1 MNKSM
6 HLLRVAALV
15 ILLVG
20 CHKKQKDHQPKVD
33 IKEVET
39 LQKEVDITI
48 NRYECDLF
56 SDAMLESADKVAE
69 EASQPGFAPQKGM
82 SDNMKALSE
91 AVEKL
96 HDKYPEE
103 LIQEGV
109 WNEPMMLLQLTNYLR
124 DPVIKDIYQNTIK
137 MYPTLADVEK
147 ELEQA
152 YGYLLY
158 YFPDEKMMSFYSV
171 VPGIDL
177 QMPSAYAIGDNL
189 FIHLDMY
196 LGENNKHYQAFG
208 VPKFISQR
216 CDKKYIAID
225 CFKKAIVY
233 KHLPEKAR
241 ETLLDHMIYEGKK
254 LYFTELM
261 FPERT
266 EQDIIGYTQA
276 KYDWAVTYQGNVWS
290 YLIEK
295 NLLFSKDNEPVLK
308 MIEEAPFTKPFTN
321 ESPGRMGAFIGWKII
336 QHYMKNNPDITL
348 QQLLDNTDSRA
359 ILNAAKYQPNK

>member
-1 MNKSM
+1 MNKSI
-6 HLLRVAALV
+6 HFLWVAALV

-56 SDAMLESADKVAE
+56 SDAMLELADKVAE
-69 EASQPGFAPQKGM
+69 EACQPGYAPQKGM

-158 YFPDEKMMSFYSV
+158 YFPEEKMMSFYSV

-216 CDKKYIAID
+216 CDKK
-225 CFKKAIVY
+225 
-233 KHLPEKAR
+233 
-241 ETLLDHMIYEGKK
+241 
-254 LYFTELM
+254 
-261 FPERT
+261 
-266 EQDIIGYTQA
+266 
-276 KYDWAVTYQGNVWS
+276 
-290 YLIEK
+290 
-295 NLLFSKDNEPVLK
+295 
-308 MIEEAPFTKPFTN
+308 
-321 ESPGRMGAFIGWKII
+321 
-336 QHYMKNNPDITL
+336 
-348 QQLLDNTDSRA
+348 
-359 ILNAAKYQPNK
+359 

>member
-1 MNKSM
+1 MNKNM
-6 HLLRVAALV
+6 LLLWVLVLAL
-15 ILLVG
+15 LLVG
-20 CHKKQKDHQPKVD
+20 CHKKQKDHQPEVD
-33 IKEVET
+33 VKEVET
-39 LQKEVDITI
+39 LQKQVDITI
-48 NRYECDLF
+48 NRYELDLF
-56 SDAMLESADKVAE
+56 SDSMLELADKVAE
-69 EASQPGFAPQKGM
+69 EVRQQGSVPQKMM

-91 AVEKL
+91 AVQKL

-124 DPVIKDIYQNTIK
+124 DPVIKDIFQNTVK
-137 MYPTLADVEK
+137 MYPSLEDVEK

-158 YFPDEKMMSFYSV
+158 YFPDEKVVNFYSV

-177 QMPSAYAIGDNL
+177 QMPSVYAIGDNL

-216 CDKKYIAID
+216 CDKKYMAID

-233 KHLPEKAR
+233 RHLPEKAR

-261 FPERT
+261 FPEKS
-266 EQDIIGYTQA
+266 EQDIIGYTDA
-276 KYDWAVTYQGNVWS
+276 KYGWAMTYQGNVWS
-290 YLIEK
+290 YLVEK
-295 NLLFSKDNEPVLK
+295 NLLFSKDNDPVLK

-321 ESPGRMGAFIGWKII
+321 ESPGRLGTFIGWKII
-336 QHYMKNNPDITL
+336 QHYMKKV
-348 QQLLDNTDSRA
+348 Q
-359 ILNAAKYQPNK
+359 